1 MLISLQRTGFWNLE
15 VTNEI
20 QDAPVTQAARSR
32 WFYGAVAISLLV
44 HAVIAIV
51 VLQLIH
57 REHDPQIEAV
67 MVDLVPPPE
76 AEAEE
81 PELELPEDMTSEAEP
96 QEPAPPPVEEIAEEQ
111 ELAQSEPPLPVLKPV
126 TEFGE
131 TDSGPRVN
139 RDGIAK
145 EEQGEPEAEPGV
157 ADTEGPAETQTA
169 SSETPDETVE
179 QPEEQAMDLPELAEP
194 ASEAELAAESADL
207 LEKIIEDEQRL
218 ALVSPEAETAPQSDR
233 AGGASAGTP
242 EDLPQA
248 GELFSDTMLES
259 PRVQTAMNDMSRSE
273 RANLLCVTEMRGQL
287 MASSPPYPPEMLPSF
302 DLPFGTVLA
311 PDKAAFRSQGQW
323 YDFAFRCEVNEEV
336 TKVVN
341 FSYRVGA
348 PIPRD
353 QWSARG
359 FPSF

>member
-1 MLISLQRTGFWNLE
+1 ME
-15 VTNEI
+15 VTNDI
-20 QDAPVTQAARSR
+20 PDAPVTRAARSR
-32 WFYGAVAISLLV
+32 WFYGAVAISLLI

-51 VLQLIH
+51 VLQLIN
-57 REHDPQIEAV
+57 REHDPEIEAV

-76 AEAEE
+76 AETEEEE
-81 PELELPEDMTSEAEP
+81 PELELPEEFTTEAAP
-96 QEPAPPPVEEIAEEQ
+96 QEPAPPPVEETDEEQ
-111 ELAQSEPPLPVLKPV
+111 EMAQSAQSMPVLKPV

-131 TDSGPRVN
+131 TDSGPLIN
-139 RDGIAK
+139 RDGTAK
-145 EEQGEPEAEPGV
+145 QQQGEPEAEPGA
-157 ADTEGPAETQTA
+157 ADTDDPAETQTTA
-169 SSETPDETVE
+169 SETPDETVE
-179 QPEEQAMDLPELAEP
+179 PPEEQAMDLPELAEP
-194 ASEAELAAESADL
+194 VSEAELAAESADL

-218 ALVSPEAETAPQSDR
+218 ALVSPEADAGPETAT
-233 AGGASAGTP
+233 AGGAAVGTP
-242 EDLPQA
+242 EDLPSA
-248 GELFSDTMLES
+248 EELFSDTMLES
-259 PRVQTAMNDMSRSE
+259 PRVQTAMNGMSRSE

-302 DLPFGTVLA
+302 NLPQGTVLA
-311 PDKAAFRSQGQW
+311 PDQAAFRSQGQW
-323 YDFAFRCEVNEEV
+323 YDFAFRCEVNEDV

>member
-1 MLISLQRTGFWNLE
+1 ME

-20 QDAPVTQAARSR
+20 PDAPVIGAARSR

-44 HAVIAIV
+44 HVVLAIV

-57 REHDPQIEAV
+57 REHDPEIEAV
-67 MVDLVPPPE
+67 MVDLVPPPQ

-81 PELELPEDMTSEAEP
+81 PELELPEDFTAEAPP
-96 QEPAPPPVEEIAEEQ
+96 QEPAPPPVEEVDEEQ
-111 ELAQSEPPLPVLKPV
+111 EMAQSAQSMPVLKPV

-131 TDSGPRVN
+131 TDSGPLIN

-145 EEQGEPEAEPGV
+145 QRQGDPEA
-157 ADTEGPAETQTA
+157 DTGAAETDGPAETQTA
-169 SSETPDETVE
+169 ASETSEDAVDSPK
-179 QPEEQAMDLPELAEP
+179 EQAMDLPELSEPVAEP
-194 ASEAELAAESADL
+194 ELAADTGDAVER
-207 LEKIIEDEQRL
+207 IIAEEQKL
-218 ALVSPEAETAPQSDR
+218 ALVAPEAETAPQTST
-233 AGGASAGTP
+233 ASGGAAGTP
-242 EDLPQA
+242 DDLPHA
-248 GELFSDTMLES
+248 EELYSDTMLES
-259 PRVQTAMNDMSRSE
+259 PRVRTAMNGMPRSE

-323 YDFAFRCEVNEEV
+323 YDFAFRCEVDEDV